1 MEARGLEYLIEHTIE
16 QALRQSVVVYKEGN
30 PNIEQFWL
38 SFIDA
43 QIKEKQYDHAKKGIE
58 QAKMQGVTENKLNK
72 FKVQLAPEIQ
82 LENVNSARPIAETT

>member
-16 QALRQSVVVYKEGN
+16 QVLQHAVVAFKEGN

-43 QIKEKQYDHAKKGIE
+43 QIKEKQFDHAKKGIE
-58 QAKMQGVTENKLNK
+58 
-72 FKVQLAPEIQ
+72 
-82 LENVNSARPIAETT
+82 